1 MECMLQYL
9 DDIDDL
15 IGSFGLLYESLRRL
29 ALAFAALATGLVCVV
44 SGVVLALAHPP
55 IALATCILLLVT
67 LMYRSITSPP
77 REQLPSN

>member
-15 IGSFGLLYESLRRL
+15 IGAFGLLYEGLRRL
-29 ALAFAALATGLVCVV
+29 ALAFAALAISLTCIV

-67 LMYRSITSPP
+67 LLYRSITAPP
-77 REQLPSN
+77 RQQLRPI